1 MDNERGIL
9 GYIKDLIE
17 TCPFLEK
24 FEELFTVVEVEGL
37 PEDADTYSIE
47 PTPCDPV
54 MKRFIDGSAKCQ
66 FQFLFASRGRNVGT
80 ENRLENNRFYE
91 KLECWFRQ
99 ITREAGLPEM
109 PDANEA
115 LRIEAMT
122 GGYVYDQTETKSQY
136 QIQCRLVY
144 LRKNKED

>member
-1 MDNERGIL
+1 MEREKGIL
-9 GYIKDLIE
+9 GYVKELIE

-54 MKRFIDGSAKCQ
+54 LKRFIDGSAKCQ
-66 FQFLFASRGRNVGT
+66 FQFIFASRGVNVGT
-80 ENRLENNRFYE
+80 EKKLENNRFYE
-91 KLECWFRQ
+91 NLEYWFRQ
-99 ITREAGLPEM
+99 KSREMSLPDM
-109 PDANEA
+109 PDGNEA

-136 QIQCRLVY
+136 RIQCRLVY
-144 LRKNKED
+144 LRRN